1 MGYMEGIMSKI
12 TIKEVAK
19 RANVSTATVSRVLN
33 NNYPVSDE
41 ARKEVLK
48 AASELNYKPNGV
60 ARSLK
65 KNKTNLIGI
74 IVADISNPFFMSVAR
89 GVESV
94 VSEEYNLILSSTDES
109 PDKEVKLLNMML
121 EKKVDGI
128 VIASSNIDSSAIK
141 SIIASG
147 IKLVLIDRKVDDVTL
162 DYIANDNFNG
172 SFLLTESLIKKG
184 HKDIAIVN
192 GCLNVTTAIERF
204 NGYRA
209 AMNKYGLKIDKDF
222 ILQGNY
228 STSIAFVETRNLIR
242 KGKLPTALLSANN
255 SMTEGI
261 MKALKSEKVRIPED
275 ISLVSFGEITNQEFI
290 EPKITC
296 IKQNPFLMG
305 QKAGEVIL
313 DKLNGKSKEDNFK
326 EVVLINE
333 FCEGNSIKSLI

>member
-1 MGYMEGIMSKI
+1 
-12 TIKEVAK
+12 
-19 RANVSTATVSRVLN
+19 
-33 NNYPVSDE
+33 
-41 ARKEVLK
+41 
-48 AASELNYKPNGV
+48 
-60 ARSLK
+60 
-65 KNKTNLIGI
+65 
-74 IVADISNPFFMSVAR
+74 MSVAR